1 LTKQIGSCILCLNK
15 FSVKKESCVF
25 SVIHTILEQSLV
37 CCSYYKI
44 KPPQFLGAVD
54 KSFKQY
60 RHSPGF
66 RRRMTLIS
74 TSTLIGLIS
83 LLLIKDNSTR
93 FMLYNL
99 ALGYK
104 FGEFC
109 NDIQR
114 NHGKKFQNIL

>member
-1 LTKQIGSCILCLNK
+1 
-15 FSVKKESCVF
+15 
-25 SVIHTILEQSLV
+25 
-37 CCSYYKI
+37 
-44 KPPQFLGAVD
+44 
-54 KSFKQY
+54 SFKQY

-83 LLLIKDNSTR
+83 LLLITDNSTR

-99 ALGYK
+99 VLGYK

>member
-1 LTKQIGSCILCLNK
+1 
-15 FSVKKESCVF
+15 
-25 SVIHTILEQSLV
+25 
-37 CCSYYKI
+37 
-44 KPPQFLGAVD
+44 
-54 KSFKQY
+54 
-60 RHSPGF
+60 
-66 RRRMTLIS
+66 MTLIS